1 MVNDRFPPRSI
12 YGFEMVDAPIV
23 PTLL

>member
-23 PTLL
+23 PTFL